1 MGILNN
7 LALFGLSWAPCLER
21 ADTMAKADKPPR
33 KTGLRG
39 RPTTVPPE
47 KSGSRTILAG
57 LVLLQAVAQLKE
69 PATLTEI
76 ARKMGMSASRTFRY
90 LRSLTQ
96 AEFLK
101 QDPSTGRYDI
111 GLASIELGLAATA
124 RLDAVRLASDLMR
137 PLTEMTGLVSV
148 LSVWGSNGPTVIK
161 SEQGAL
167 ETAVRI
173 REGANLSLPIT
184 AVGRIFLAYM
194 PASEIKVF
202 LQRDIAAWNSEAAK
216 AKRLAAAEI
225 AKLQDEVRHNGLS
238 RASGIRNPAIA
249 AIAAPVFAQDG
260 RLAMCLALTGLI
272 GSFDASYDGVPANHL
287 KVTAQRLSRMMG
299 GLSRKD

>member
-1 MGILNN
+1 M
-7 LALFGLSWAPCLER
+7 A
-21 ADTMAKADKPPR
+21 TMDKPPR
-33 KTGLRG
+33 AKTGLRG
-39 RPTTVPPE
+39 RPAKLPPE

-76 ARKMGMSASRTFRY
+76 AKKMGMSPSRTFRY
-90 LRSLTQ
+90 LKSLTQ

-101 QDPSTGRYDI
+101 QDPATGRYDV

-137 PLTEMTGLVSV
+137 PLTDATGLVSV

-161 SEQGAL
+161 SEQGGL

-184 AVGRIFLAYM
+184 AVGRIFLTYM
-194 PASEIKVF
+194 APSDIGPL
-202 LQRDIAAWNSEAAK
+202 LQRDIAAWNASAGK
-216 AKRLAAAEI
+216 STRLATSDIER
-225 AKLQDEVRHNGLS
+225 LQQEVRQHGLS
-238 RASGIRNPAIA
+238 RASGIRNPAVA
-249 AIAAPVFAQDG
+249 ALAAPVFAQNG
-260 RLAMCLALTGLI
+260 HLAMCLALTGLI
-272 GSFDASYDGVPANHL
+272 GSFDTSYDGPAARQL
-287 KVTAQRLSRMMG
+287 KATAERLSRMMG
-299 GLSRKD
+299 GLGHKG

>member
-1 MGILNN
+1 
-7 LALFGLSWAPCLER
+7 
-21 ADTMAKADKPPR
+21 MAKSGAPAR
-33 KTGLRG
+33 VKTGLRG
-39 RPTTVPPE
+39 RPAKLPAE

-57 LVLLQAVAQLKE
+57 LVLLQAVAQLRE

-76 ARKMGMSASRTFRY
+76 ARKMGMSPSRTFRY
-90 LRSLTQ
+90 LKSLTQ

-137 PLTEMTGLVSV
+137 PLTDATGLVSL

-161 SEQGAL
+161 SEQGGL

-184 AVGRIFLAYM
+184 AVGRVFLAYM
-194 PASEIKVF
+194 TPGEIKSL
-202 LQRDIAAWNSEAAK
+202 LQRDIATWNATADKGS
-216 AKRLAAAEI
+216 RLNGSDIE
-225 AKLQDEVRHNGLS
+225 KLQQEVRQHGLA
-238 RASGIRNPAIA
+238 RASGIRNPAVA
-249 AIAAPVFAQDG
+249 ALAAPVFAQDG

-272 GSFDASYDGVPANHL
+272 GSFDTSYDAPPARQL
-287 KVTAQRLSRMMG
+287 KTTAERLSRMMG
-299 GLSRKD
+299 GLNRKD